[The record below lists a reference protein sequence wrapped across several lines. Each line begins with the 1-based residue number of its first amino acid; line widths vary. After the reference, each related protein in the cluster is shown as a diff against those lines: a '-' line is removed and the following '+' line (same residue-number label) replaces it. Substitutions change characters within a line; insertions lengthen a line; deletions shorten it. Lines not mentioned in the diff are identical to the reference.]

1 MQSGIV
7 VWLRCWSEAEFGVV
21 VVALKNLALL
31 YIFQSR
37 LGMVISGMPLS
48 RILGIFG
55 KLILSKILQA
65 EEESL
70 KWNITKKLHQSDTY
84 DTAKVKKKS

>member
-1 MQSGIV
+1 M
-7 VWLRCWSEAEFGVV
+7 FGVV

-37 LGMVISGMPLS
+37 LGMVILGMPLS

-65 EEESL
+65 EEERL
-70 KWNITKKLHQSDTY
+70 KWNITK
-84 DTAKVKKKS
+84 